1 MDREIYLLQI
11 PAEFLLALSVQRK
24 MIFTNPNPGV
34 GKDSKKTK
42 QKADPKTA
50 LIDTIL
56 AI

>member
-34 GKDSKKTK
+34 GKDSKKK
-42 QKADPKTA
+42 QKTES
-50 LIDTIL
+50 
-56 AI
+56 